1 MKEKEVFVGQEVSR
15 KDKPKILLGTIVSV
29 DRKMVVVQFKDTT
42 STAVYG
48 IKVLVEYK
56 GD

>member
-1 MKEKEVFVGQEVSR
+1 MFVGQEVSR